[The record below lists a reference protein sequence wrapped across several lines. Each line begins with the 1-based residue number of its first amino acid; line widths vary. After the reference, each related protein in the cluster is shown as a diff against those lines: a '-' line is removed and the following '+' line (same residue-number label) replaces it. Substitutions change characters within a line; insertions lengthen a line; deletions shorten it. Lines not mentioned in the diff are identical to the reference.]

1 MEKGNNL
8 RIVKRSNIYNT
19 YNSLEYLFNED
30 LKENVHSELLRVKE
44 ILIQQVEVKELY
56 SIHSNYIENHK

>member
-44 ILIQQVEVKELY
+44 ILIQQEEVKELY

>member
-30 LKENVHSELLRVKE
+30 LKENVHSELLRIKE
-44 ILIQQVEVKELY
+44 ILIQQEEVKELY